1 MFEKG
6 SFPWGEI
13 GAWLLEI
20 GREIPSEEQREARNK
35 GAVAGWEASR
45 ELNCQR
51 FEGGEQQELRA
62 QILAGA

>member
-35 GAVAGWEASR
+35 GAAGR
-45 ELNCQR
+45 M
-51 FEGGEQQELRA
+51 GGEQRIELSEVR
-62 QILAGA
+62 GR